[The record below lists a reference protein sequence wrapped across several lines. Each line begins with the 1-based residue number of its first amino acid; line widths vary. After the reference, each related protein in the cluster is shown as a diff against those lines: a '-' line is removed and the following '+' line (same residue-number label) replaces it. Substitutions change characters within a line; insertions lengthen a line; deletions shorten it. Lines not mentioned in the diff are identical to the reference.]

1 MIVFFVSEVGVP
13 LCFSVQK
20 FSGIVIG
27 LACLQF
33 SVFARAQDAE
43 EESPAD
49 RSEQRQVKEASKPKS
64 AVFPDWVPRKN
75 EYGINP
81 VLGFQY
87 LSIPKS
93 LGSPFQSDATVMQ
106 AEIGGYAE
114 VRGVPL
120 IPDNPGL
127 QLEPAFGYAVGQ
139 AFAKESGK
147 SIESGSY
154 SRTWGGLAAPIY
166 YRFFRQTF
174 GGKYGL
180 VTGGPL
186 PAVRHSV
193 LMSDSGFKILSFLS
207 AHYTLTYE
215 RTFGEKATSPE
226 VKVRDNWLHGRLSA
240 PVLSFFF
247 DMGPGFSTV
256 ESSVADASAK
266 RINGRTSSAYLL
278 ALSGLDLVPNKIGFE
293 ASGKY
298 MFSSDTD
305 ANFATPSGRSP
316 LMDLG
321 AQAASTGLPADS
333 LSVSAFCGV
342 RRLFG
347 PFGFGWRYSLEILNY
362 SESEEKQQKRESSG
376 LGIVGTF
383 SF

>member
-1 MIVFFVSEVGVP
+1 MVAIFVLEVSVP
-13 LCFSVQK
+13 VCRSVHT
-20 FSGIVIG
+20 FLILVAGAAG
-27 LACLQF
+27 LVPC
-33 SVFARAQDAE
+33 SFARAQDEQQESAE
-43 EESPAD
+43 PE
-49 RSEQRQVKEASKPKS
+49 VKEKEKKPVSKSKS

-75 EYGINP
+75 EYGISP

-93 LGSPFQSDATVMQ
+93 LGSPFASAATVMQ

-127 QLEPAFGYAVGQ
+127 QLEPSFGYAVGQ

-147 SIESGSY
+147 SVESGSY
-154 SRTWGGLAAPIY
+154 SRTWGGLAVPVY
-166 YRFFRQTF
+166 YKFFRQTF

-193 LMSDSGFKILSFLS
+193 FTSDSGFKILSFLS
-207 AHYTLTYE
+207 AHYTLTSE
-215 RTFGEKATSPE
+215 RIFGEKATSPE
-226 VKVRDNWLHGRLSA
+226 VKVQDNWFHGRLSA
-240 PVLSFFF
+240 PVLNFFF

-256 ESSVADASAK
+256 ESSVSDSSANK
-266 RINGRTSSAYLL
+266 LKGKTSSAYLL
-278 ALSGLDLVPNKIGFE
+278 ALSGLDLVPDKIGFE

-321 AQAASTGLPADS
+321 AQAAGTGLPADS

-342 RRLFG
+342 KKLFG

-362 SESEEKQQKRESSG
+362 SASGDKQQKRESSG
-376 LGIVGTF
+376 LGIVGSF
-383 SF
+383 SL